1 MYKSPIEILTNQIIL
16 EQEGNVYK
24 AVLEQGIVVDK
35 DKLIK
40 ALQYDRDQY
49 DKGYRDGMQFVL
61 QEFSELL
68 EKITEVQ
75 K

>member
-1 MYKSPIEILTNQIIL
+1 MYKSPIEILTNQLRL

-24 AVLEQGIVVDK
+24 AILEQGIVVDK
-35 DKLIK
+35 EKLIK